1 MKREEL
7 KKAIRAKEKE
17 LAEKRTELAKGQGVD
32 EVRSL
37 GDDCQKIIDELAE
50 LKDQLDALD
59 NGNGDGSDG
68 SDGNQEAGRSTK
80 FNVMNAY
87 GARASFTQQ
96 SAGGVEY
103 AEAGK
108 SALKRNESFLSRFDV
123 QKKGLDLGK
132 YIRGIATGNWAGAEE
147 ERSAV
152 DTSAMGAVIPVE
164 LAGKIIDYA
173 RNKSLFTLAGVP
185 VYPMKSNSLKI
196 GRVANDP
203 VFSFKGEGET
213 GSDAGFDLEAVTLN
227 AKTAYGYAYVTLEA
241 LHSAEN
247 LTDILYKV
255 FSQALANAIDKG
267 ILYGQANDTDGV
279 APAGIMND
287 EDINEVEATN
297 RGYDDFIKAIGAVR
311 KNNGE
316 PLIMAINADTDE
328 KLSLFHDDNF
338 VYREAPESVKKL
350 QQIITNQLEHDDT
363 TGNDAL
369 VFDPEALAIG
379 VQNNIVVRMITDS
392 DECIKKGL
400 VGFQMYAMLD
410 GVAVQPKHIAKVT
423 GYTGEEADEENASA

>member
-1 MKREEL
+1 MKREEI

-17 LAEKRTELAKGQGVD
+17 LEEKRTELMKGQDVD

-37 GDDCQKIIDELAE
+37 GEDCQKIIDELEE

-59 NGNGDGSDG
+59 NGEGE
-68 SDGNQEAGRSTK
+68 EAGRSTA
-80 FNVMNAY
+80 FNPNKAY
-87 GARASFTQQ
+87 GARSF
-96 SAGGVEY
+96 SMNGAGGVEY

-108 SALKRNESFLSRFDV
+108 SALKRGESILTRFDV
-123 QKKGLDLGK
+123 QKKNLDLGK

-152 DTSAMGAVIPVE
+152 DTSAMGAVIPLE
-164 LAGKIIDYA
+164 LSGKIIDYA
-173 RNKSLFTLAGVP
+173 RNKSLFALAGVP
-185 VYPMKSNSLKI
+185 MYPMKSNSLKI

-203 VFSFKGEGET
+203 VFSFKGEGQT

-267 ILYGQANDTDGV
+267 ILYGQANDTDKV

-363 TGNDAL
+363 NGNDAL

-423 GYTGEEADEENASA
+423 GYTGEEESASA

>member
-17 LAEKRTELAKGQGVD
+17 LDEKHTLLARAGNVD

-59 NGNGDGSDG
+59 HGDGSDE
-68 SDGNQEAGRSTK
+68 NQDAGRSTNFDIK
-80 FNVMNAY
+80 NVY
-87 GARASFTQQ
+87 GARSFTMQTP
-96 SAGGVEY
+96 GGVEI

-108 SALKRNESFLSRFDV
+108 SALKRNESILSRFDV

-132 YIRGIATGNWAGAEE
+132 YIRGIATGNWAGADE

-164 LAGKIIDYA
+164 LSGKIIDYA
-173 RNKSLFTLAGVP
+173 RNKSLFALAGVP
-185 VYPMKSNSLKI
+185 MYPMKSNSLKI

-203 VFSFKGEGET
+203 VFSFKGEGEA

-267 ILYGQANDTDGV
+267 ILYGQANDSDGV

-287 EDINEVEATN
+287 EDINEIEATN

-423 GYTGEEADEENASA
+423 GYTGEEESESA